1 MDRISVAE
9 ELKHQ
14 IDYDFQ
20 KRMESMGDTEDRIQ
34 AALNAFKSQRKEH
47 KYTKND
53 ALYDLSVAV
62 EDLFSPELCEG
73 REEETGL
80 EFEYYCEDHK
90 NALLNIEANL
100 VLPDMRSLYT
110 LKQVLPKCRFL
121 FLPTKRRTRPLTYK
135 PFTLVY
141 SKLLDKV
148 KIPTGSGFVMVNDT
162 ARLTILK
169 ALINARSDSISY
181 AADSL
186 NRHPMS

>member
-20 KRMESMGDTEDRIQ
+20 KRMELMGDTEDRIQ

-47 KYTKND
+47 KYTKD
-53 ALYDLSVAV
+53 DSLYDLCVAV
-62 EDLFSPELCEG
+62 EDLFHPELCEG

-90 NALLNIEANL
+90 SALLNIEANI
-100 VLPDMRSLYT
+100 VLPDMKSLYT

-121 FLPTKRRTRPLTYK
+121 FLPSKRRRRPLTYK
-135 PFTLVY
+135 PFTLIY
-141 SKLLDKV
+141 SKLAGEV
-148 KIPTGSGFVMVNDT
+148 NIPTGSGLVTVDNT
-162 ARLTILK
+162 ARLSILK
-169 ALINARSDSISY
+169 ALVDARSNSFSY
-181 AADSL
+181 AAGAL
-186 NRHPMS
+186 TRHPMS